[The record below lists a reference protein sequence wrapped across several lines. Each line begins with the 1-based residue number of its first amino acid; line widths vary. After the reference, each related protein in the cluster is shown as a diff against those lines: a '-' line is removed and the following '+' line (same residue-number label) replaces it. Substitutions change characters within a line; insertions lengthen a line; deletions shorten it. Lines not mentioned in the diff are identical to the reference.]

1 MKNTTTVIYLL
12 IAGLL
17 LLTIGSAILLVPHA
31 FHGSNGI
38 ILGDNP
44 NLLSEIRAPGGLLA
58 ASGIMILA
66 SAIRVRLRASAVQL
80 TTLVYGSFGLA
91 RLVSMALDGMPS
103 NSIVGATVLELVVAS
118 IGSALLLQARARKDG
133 LAALGAS
140 SG

>member
-1 MKNTTTVIYLL
+1 MKNPMTVTYLV

-17 LLTIGSAILLVPHA
+17 LLAIGSAILLAPHA

-58 ASGIMILA
+58 GSGIIVLMGA
-66 SAIRVRLRASAVQL
+66 FRTRLRTPAVQL
-80 TTLVYGSFGLA
+80 ATLVYGSFGAA
-91 RLVSMALDGMPS
+91 RLVSVVFDGVPS
-103 NSIVGATVLELVVAS
+103 SSIVGATVLELVVAVV
-118 IGSALLLQARARKDG
+118 GLAMLLQSRARKDG

-140 SG
+140 SA